1 MVNSSIVA
9 CPLFSGIEEEKIATL
24 LTCLSAKKQRYKK
37 SSFIFREED
46 KAASVG
52 IVVSGSVNV
61 IQEDYWGN
69 RIILAHIGSSGLF
82 GEAYSCAG
90 VERLPISVVASDD
103 CEVVF
108 LDYRKIITTCSAACV
123 FHTSLI
129 SNMIQI
135 LANNNM
141 RLTKKLEH
149 LSKRSIR
156 EKLLSFL
163 STEAVKQN
171 KSTIA
176 VPFDRQELAEFLG
189 VDRSA
194 LSRELSNMK
203 KEGLVSYEK
212 NKFILH

>member
-1 MVNSSIVA
+1 MVNGSIAA
-9 CPLFSGIEEEKIATL
+9 CPLFLGIEEEKIDAL
-24 LTCLSAKKQRYKK
+24 LGCLRAREQSYEK
-37 SSFIFREED
+37 SSFVFHADD
-46 KAASVG
+46 KATSVG
-52 IVVSGSVNV
+52 IVISGSVNV

-69 RIILAHIGSSGLF
+69 RTILAHIRPGGLF

-90 VERLPISVVASDD
+90 IERLPVGVVAAEDST
-103 CEVVF
+103 VLF
-108 LDYRKIITTCSAACV
+108 LDYRKIITTCSAACA

-129 SNMIQI
+129 SNMIGV

-141 RLTKKLEH
+141 KLAKKLEH

-163 STEAVKQN
+163 STEAVKQEG
-171 KSTIA
+171 STIE

-194 LSRELSNMK
+194 LSRELSKMK
-203 KEGLVSYEK
+203 KDGLIAYEK
-212 NKFILH
+212 NRFTLY